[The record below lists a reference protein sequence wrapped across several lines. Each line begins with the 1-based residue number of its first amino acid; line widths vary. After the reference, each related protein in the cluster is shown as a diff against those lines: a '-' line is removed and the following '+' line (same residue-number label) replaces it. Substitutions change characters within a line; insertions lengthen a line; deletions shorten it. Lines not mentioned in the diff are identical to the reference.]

1 MLKTFISFYKPYKWL
16 FALDLTCTVMVAGV
30 ELLFPLTTRYAI
42 NELLPHNAYAA
53 FFWVMAL
60 LLVAYMVRAGLQYV
74 VSYWGHTMGVCM
86 ETDMK
91 KALFTHIQK
100 LPFKFYDKH
109 RTGQLMARVTS
120 DLFEITELAHHGPE
134 DLLISV
140 VELIGAIVIM
150 WTIEWKAA
158 VLLIVMAPIGYFFAL
173 WRHKKLAD
181 GSRTIKEKIGV
192 VNNSIESSI
201 SGIRVAK
208 AFANERREIEK
219 FARGNHQYKE
229 ARKEFY
235 REAAT
240 FHSGMQF
247 FTSLLHV
254 MVIALG
260 GFLIMQGDM
269 EIVDL
274 LTFSLYVGTFITP
287 IHRLANFAEQY
298 SVGMAGFKRFMEM
311 MAVEPEIADKDN
323 AVALSDVRGKV
334 EFDNVSFSYDEGE
347 AVLDNVTVRLPAGKT
362 LALVGPSGGGKTTL
376 CHLVPRFYEINSGR
390 ITIDDHDIRD
400 VTLESL
406 RRAVGIVQQ
415 EVVLFADTIRENIR
429 YGRLDATDEEVEEA
443 ARRAEIHEDILQMP
457 DGYDTYVGER
467 GLRLSGGQKQRVSI
481 ARIFLKNPAV
491 LILDEA
497 TSALDTVTEAK
508 IQKSFER
515 LSENRTTLVI
525 AHRLS
530 TIRHA
535 DEIVYIDQ
543 NGIREQGT
551 HDELMAKD
559 GLYAALYKAIRE

>member
-1 MLKTFISFYKPYKWL
+1 MLKTFLSYYKPYKWL
-16 FALDLTCTVMVAGV
+16 FVLDLVCIVLVAGV
-30 ELLFPLTTRYAI
+30 ELLFPLATRYAI
-42 NELLPHNAYAA
+42 NTLLPQNAYLM
-53 FFWVMAL
+53 FFCVMAVL
-60 LLVAYMVRAGLQYV
+60 LLAYILRAGLQYI
-74 VSYWGHTMGVCM
+74 VSYWGHTMGLCM
-86 ETDMK
+86 EIDMK
-91 KALFTHIQK
+91 KDLFSHIQK
-100 LPFKFYDKH
+100 LPFRFYDKH

-120 DLFEITELAHHGPE
+120 DLYEVTELAHHGPE
-134 DLLISV
+134 DLLISI
-140 VELIGAIVIM
+140 VELIGAIVVM
-150 WTIEWKAA
+150 WTIQWKTAI
-158 VLLIVMAPIGYFFAL
+158 LLIVMAPLGFLFMM

-181 GSRTIKEKIGV
+181 GSRVIKEKVGV

-201 SGIRVAK
+201 SGVRAAK
-208 AFANERREIEK
+208 AFTNERYEIKK
-219 FARGNHQYKE
+219 FARGNQQYKG
-229 ARKEFY
+229 ARKDFY

-240 FHSGMQF
+240 FHSGMQL
-247 FTSLLHV
+247 FTSLIHV
-254 MVIALG
+254 MVITLG
-260 GFLIMQGDM
+260 GILIMQDEM
-269 EIVDL
+269 SVVDL

-287 IHRLANFAEQY
+287 IQRLANFAEQY
-298 SVGMAGFKRFMEM
+298 SVGMAGFKRFSEM
-311 MAVEPEIADKDN
+311 MAVQPEIADKDG
-323 AVALSDVRGKV
+323 AVTLADVKGKVIFDNVCFSYHEGESILSDV
-334 EFDNVSFSYDEGE
+334 S
-347 AVLDNVTVRLPAGKT
+347 LHLPAGKT

-376 CHLVPRFYEINSGR
+376 CHLLPRFYEINSGR

-400 VTLESL
+400 VTVESL
-406 RRAVGIVQQ
+406 RQAVGIVQQ
-415 EVVLFADTIRENIR
+415 DVILFADTIRENIR

-535 DEIVYIDQ
+535 DQIVYIDQ
-543 NGIREQGT
+543 HGIREQGT
-551 HDELMAKD
+551 HQELLDKD